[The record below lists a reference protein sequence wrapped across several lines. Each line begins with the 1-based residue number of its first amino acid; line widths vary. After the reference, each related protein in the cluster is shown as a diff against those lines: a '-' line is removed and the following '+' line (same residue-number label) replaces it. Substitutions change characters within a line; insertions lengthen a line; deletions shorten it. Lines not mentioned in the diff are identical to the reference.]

1 MNLHPAYGEQI
12 HKKNNYKTFF
22 LLVCDSHPDAYKH
35 INHGRKK
42 LTSWLQTVGHNWVTF
57 TSHKETWH
65 LANLLEYPKG
75 VSIDRET
82 SDQVLH

>member
-22 LLVCDSHPDAYKH
+22 LLVCDSHPDTYKH

-42 LTSWLQTVGHNWVTF
+42 LTS
-57 TSHKETWH
+57 
-65 LANLLEYPKG
+65 
-75 VSIDRET
+75 
-82 SDQVLH
+82 